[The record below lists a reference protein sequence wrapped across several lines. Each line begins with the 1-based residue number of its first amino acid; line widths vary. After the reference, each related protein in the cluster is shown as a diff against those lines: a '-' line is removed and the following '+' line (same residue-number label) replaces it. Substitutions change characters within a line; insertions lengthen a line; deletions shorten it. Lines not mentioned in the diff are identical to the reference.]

1 MLLCCNA
8 SASPVNKLLTPT
20 HHNCN
25 CPCIHLL
32 YRDFCCLNVTFCAGC
47 TCFNILLY
55 LCTLLLFCY
64 TCVYCTQLC
73 LLYVYIVILVVIS
86 YIISYIL
93 VILGL
98 YCYVS
103 CYASPTTKNGS
114 LNTPGKIINHADYV
128 AVKSSQM
135 CTTIISKSST
145 PFCTTLIARV
155 KYLCVQSRLRSLYN
169 LWLNVLKLQEN
180 TT

>member
-1 MLLCCNA
+1 MFQYIIIIMYIVA
-8 SASPVNKLLTPT
+8 
-20 HHNCN
+20 
-25 CPCIHLL
+25 
-32 YRDFCCLNVTFCAGC
+32 
-47 TCFNILLY
+47 
-55 LCTLLLFCY
+55 FCY

-103 CYASPTTKNGS
+103 CYASPTTKNGG
-114 LNTPGKIINHADYV
+114 LNMPGKIINHADYV

-135 CTTIISKSST
+135 CTIIISESST

-155 KYLCVQSRLRSLYN
+155 KYLCVQSWLRSLYN